1 MSYVSMANQYSV
13 YSSLLSST
21 YSTGTASSGVSSS
34 LLNTYSYIYG
44 AGSSS
49 SYGTNTVTSST
60 ETKNYVVDLKEKSS
74 DLLSTLNSLK
84 QKGSSSPFAESIAAQ
99 SDNKA
104 VSVSYK
110 GAEMPEEF
118 TVDVS
123 QIAAAQENKGT
134 ALKSNA
140 SSLYYADDTSI
151 KITSGEKSVSF
162 NYNAKITETD
172 AKALKNIA
180 EKINDAEIGVTASV
194 ITDSKKG
201 TSTLVLKSDETG
213 EDNGFSVTGGLAE
226 ALGVNNVTT
235 EARDAIYFV
244 NDEKKSSSSNK
255 IELDSNTVLT
265 LNDTTEK
272 TANISFKKDNT
283 KAINAARELVNGFN
297 ALANTA
303 YKFNDKGSAAL
314 GRQLKSAAST
324 YRSSLSKIGI
334 SLNEKGYLEIDEEKM
349 EKAAEKGELDKFF
362 NIGGK
367 QNVSYGF
374 NYRLETIAKSANSD
388 PTKYLSNEAK
398 TDLKDTN
405 TTSSTSSYNY
415 SNAGVSRNYISS
427 YYRYS
432 SMALLFNALI

>member
-1 MSYVSMANQYSV
+1 MSYVSMANRYSV

-21 YSTGTASSGVSSS
+21 YSTGAMPSGVSGS

-44 AGSSS
+44 AGSSG
-49 SYGTNTVTSST
+49 SYGTNTVTSSSK
-60 ETKNYVVDLKEKSS
+60 TKNYVVDLKEKSA

-84 QKGSSSPFAESIAAQ
+84 QKGSTSPFADSIKGQ

-110 GAEMPEEF
+110 GSEMPDEF

-123 QIAAAQENKGT
+123 QTAAAQENKGS

-140 SSLYYADDTSI
+140 SSLYYTDDTSI
-151 KITSGEKSVSF
+151 SITSGEKSVSF
-162 NYNAKITETD
+162 SYNAKITETD
-172 AKALKNIA
+172 SKAMKNIA
-180 EKINDAEIGVTASV
+180 EKINEAEIGVTASV
-194 ITDSKKG
+194 VTDSKSG
-201 TSTLVLKSDETG
+201 TSTLVLKADKTG
-213 EDNGFSVTGGLAE
+213 EDNGFTVTGGLAE
-226 ALGVNNVTT
+226 SLGVNNVTT
-235 EARDAIYFV
+235 EGRDAIYFI
-244 NDEKKSSSSNK
+244 DGEKRTSSSNEIK
-255 IELDSNTVLT
+255 LDNNAVLT

-272 TANISFKKDNT
+272 TANVSFKKDNL

-303 YKFNDKGSAAL
+303 YKFDDKGSAAL

-334 SLNEKGYLEIDEEKM
+334 SLNKKGYLEIDEEKM
-349 EKAAEKGELDKFF
+349 QKAADSGELDKFF

-367 QNVSYGF
+367 QNMNYGF
-374 NYRLETIAKSANSD
+374 NYRVETIAKSVNSD
-388 PTKYLSNEAK
+388 PTKYLSNDAK
-398 TDLKDTN
+398 TDLKNTN
-405 TTSSTSSYNY
+405 TASSYNF
-415 SNAGVSRNYISS
+415 SNANVSRNYISS

-432 SMALLFNALI
+432 SMSLLFNALI